1 MTAKEK
7 ITHQSELIYQ
17 EILDVAQEQG
27 TDYVRTWWLNP
38 RNGKS
43 GLSTATINRRCNL
56 LVRQG
61 KLTRLDASTSTG
73 TGYKIIK

>member
-1 MTAKEK
+1 MTAQEK
-7 ITHQSELIYQ
+7 IQEQADSIYK
-17 EILDVAQEQG
+17 EILDAAHEQG

-43 GLSTATINRRCNL
+43 GLSTATINRRCEL

-61 KLTRLDASTSTG
+61 KLLRINASTSTG
-73 TGYKIIK
+73 TGYKIVK

>member
-1 MTAKEK
+1 MTSQEK
-7 ITHQSELIYQ
+7 IKQQAESIYQ
-17 EILDVAQEQG
+17 EILDVAQEHG

-43 GLSTATINRRCNL
+43 GLPTATVNRRCEL

-61 KLTRLDASTSTG
+61 KLTRIDASTSTG